1 MGVFAMFRRKKKG
14 AAVVPSEETGAT
26 APAEDGDTDTA
37 SDAPEALTIEAA
49 EGTAEAAEDTADT
62 EVAGVAGAKG
72 ADGVDDDQGDE
83 VTGAAAAEAVE
94 AVEAVEI
101 PKQQSAEAAADNE
114 AGESARR

>member
-1 MGVFAMFRRKKKG
+1 MLFR
-14 AAVVPSEETGAT
+14 S
-26 APAEDGDTDTA
+26 
-37 SDAPEALTIEAA
+37 
-49 EGTAEAAEDTADT
+49 
-62 EVAGVAGAKG
+62 
-72 ADGVDDDQGDE
+72 GVDDGQGDE